1 MLFLLLDG
9 NFLMSHKLS
18 FNLLYNYNSNLTGI
32 TVPLILQF
40 ADKSVDIDAKIDTG
54 ATHCIFRRQIAEALC
69 LDLEKGIA
77 KNFALANASILQ
89 TYGHEL
95 NLSILDI
102 TYTTIVYFAVNE
114 DLTRDVLGRNG
125 FLYLFRLGI
134 IDYDSALYIS
144 KYDD

>member
-1 MLFLLLDG
+1 
-9 NFLMSHKLS
+9 MSHKLS

-32 TVPLILQF
+32 TLPLILRTS
-40 ADKSVDIDAKIDTG
+40 DKSVDIDVKIDTG
-54 ATHCIFRRQIAEALC
+54 ASHCLFRRQIAEALC
-69 LDLEKGIA
+69 LDLESGIA
-77 KNFALANASILQ
+77 KNFALANGYLIE

-95 NLSILDI
+95 SLSILDI
-102 TYTTIVYFAVNE
+102 TYDTTVYFAVNE

-144 KYDD
+144 KYDE